1 MITRNEL
8 VEQWQKIETA
18 LARNE
23 LGKFSVWARKVQ
35 LLCEEAERL
44 HAELDRHRDLL
55 VESAKALGEIKAKL
69 ETFSKS
75 DEQRLHET
83 NVRFAK
89 YSAE

>member
-1 MITRNEL
+1 MITRQEL
-8 VEQWQKIETA
+8 ADEAQAVRVGLSLDRFKQC
-18 LARNE
+18 
-23 LGKFSVWARKVQ
+23 SVWARKVQ
-35 LLCEEAERL
+35 VLCEECERL
-44 HAELDRHRDLL
+44 HVELDRHRDLL